1 MTGSVVRREPCPECG
16 SSDNVAVY
24 EDGHRHCFG
33 IGCGYHTAGDGEQPQ
48 QRRARVSAKF
58 IEGDFRALKG
68 RCLTAEACRKFG
80 VRLGKLDN
88 EVVLAMDHHTPAGVV
103 CAQKVRKEPKA
114 FTIIGD
120 IREAG
125 LFGQHLWSG
134 KGRRVVVTEGELDA
148 VALCQADGLKWPVV
162 SLKNGAGSARKD
174 LAAAREWLEGYDE
187 VVLAFD
193 ADDAGLK
200 AAADG
205 AAALS
210 PGKVR
215 IADFRGFGFKDAN
228 EAVQKSETEHDPSY
242 LKNLLKAI
250 WEARPWR
257 PDGVVSLKDIR
268 DRALAPIVV
277 GRPWPWPS
285 LTAATFGRR
294 IGDVIG
300 FGAGTGVGKTD
311 LFTQCIAHDVSN
323 GVKCGVLALE
333 QDVGETGKR
342 IAGKIVQKRF
352 HVPDGSW
359 SQDELTA
366 AWDALEA
373 TDNVKLYD
381 NFGAMD
387 WDTVK
392 ARMAFMVD
400 VEGCEHLYLDHLTA
414 LAAGEEDERKS
425 LERILAEAA
434 MFAKGRC
441 VLHYVS
447 HLATPEGKPHEEGG
461 RVMIRHFKG
470 SRAIGFWSH
479 FMFGMERNQQS
490 DDQEERLVT
499 TLRCLKDRHTGQ
511 ATGRTFE
518 MTYDQV
524 TGMLHERAVDAENDN
539 SVSAAVAGF

>member
-33 IGCGYHTAGDGEQPQ
+33 IGCGYHTAGHGEQPQ

-193 ADDAGLK
+193 ADEAGLK

-268 DRALAPIVV
+268 AAALAKLVP
-277 GRPWPWPS
+277 GRPWPWPLMTRMTS
-285 LTAATFGRR
+285 GRR
-294 IGDVIG
+294 MGEIHT
-300 FGAGTGVGKTD
+300 FGAGTGIGKTD
-311 LFTQCIAHDVSN
+311 LITQTVAHDVSL
-323 GVKCGVLALE
+323 GYRCGILSFE
-333 QDVGETGKR
+333 QHVAQTGRR
-342 IAGKIVQKRF
+342 IAGKMNAKRF
-352 HVPDGSW
+352 HVLDGSW
-359 SQDELTA
+359 SDDEYEA
-366 AWDALEA
+366 AWDRLEE
-373 TDNVKLYD
+373 TDMVHFYD
-381 NFGAMD
+381 SFGVTD
-387 WDTVK
+387 WPAVK
-392 ARMAFMVD
+392 AMILYMVD
-400 VEGCEHLYLDHLTA
+400 VLGCEHVFLDNFTA
-414 LAAGEEDERKS
+414 IVAGEADENAALKVIMGDCAKMALNRF
-425 LERILAEAA
+425 ILHA
-434 MFAKGRC
+434 
-441 VLHYVS
+441 VS
-447 HLATPEGKPHEEGG
+447 HLARPEGKAHEEGG
-461 RVMIRHFKG
+461 RVSLKHFRG
-470 SRAIGFWSH
+470 SHTIVMGSNFVYGLERDKTADDPTERA
-479 FMFGMERNQQS
+479 
-490 DDQEERLVT
+490 
-499 TLRCLKDRHTGQ
+499 TLTVRCLKDRDTGN
-511 ATGRTFE
+511 ADGESIELLYNRE
-518 MTYDQV
+518 
-524 TGMLHERAVDAENDN
+524 TGMLEESGEADNDN
-539 SVSAAVAGF
+539 AVSADAVGF